1 MKDYDSIRCISRG
14 KFTYAKFAKLKELAK
29 NTVGYHDDNT
39 DLLISTYVSLY
50 NYSNDKIVPIDKQ
63 ISTIIKELNPS
74 ILSIPGIGEITAA
87 SIISEYGDISC
98 FSSCVIFLPDSL
110 LSWLFSLLNGSIG
123 LNFLCFELPK
133 KIPIALNVA

>member
-50 NYSNDKIVPIDKQ
+50 NYEYCISYLKTFSN
-63 ISTIIKELNPS
+63 
-74 ILSIPGIGEITAA
+74 IL
-87 SIISEYGDISC
+87 
-98 FSSCVIFLPDSL
+98 
-110 LSWLFSLLNGSIG
+110 
-123 LNFLCFELPK
+123 
-133 KIPIALNVA
+133 